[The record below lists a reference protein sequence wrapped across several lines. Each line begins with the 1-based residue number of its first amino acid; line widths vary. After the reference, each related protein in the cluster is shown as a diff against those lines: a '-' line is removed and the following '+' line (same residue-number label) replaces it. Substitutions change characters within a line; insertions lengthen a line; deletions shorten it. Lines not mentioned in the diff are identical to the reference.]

1 MLLRISL
8 LEESPDKVAD
18 WLVTRFILDSSTL
31 TLGAAGP
38 LVHLLLPRLLEQLG
52 VEHVPAALVQ
62 LPPVV
67 VGPGVRPPLVLGVH
81 PDLGRVLAS
90 QRPAVTAVT
99 CTIAECSDKPT
110 YSGSRP
116 SLIAFC
122 LFCCLC
128 LSFSSFNCD
137 Q

>member
-1 MLLRISL
+1 MINDQEGIGRLLLRISL

-90 QRPAVTAVT
+90 Q
-99 CTIAECSDKPT
+99 S
-110 YSGSRP
+110 SG
-116 SLIAFC
+116 
-122 LFCCLC
+122 
-128 LSFSSFNCD
+128 NMK
-137 Q
+137 